1 MTAHGSQHERARP
14 ISLAQTRTMVQN
26 VALCMRQIVFYDG
39 AIWACMGRGV
49 PWRGNTQKPVKSA
62 SVLGLQ
68 FEGTRPDR
76 TCYMQLKAKE
86 EVAQAGF
93 ARFGAMGRPNGHWAK
108 KPILVCGCL
117 LTPFFG
123 QIGAAAPLREVLA
136 TCHNGQIKHTHAQA
150 GHRPTNH
157 AMKAPFLG
165 GGAALA
171 HLLVGRYL
179 GSQLDPPK
187 SPSSKSRN
195 PGLLAAAHAR
205 TLLQILLR
213 SGPGRTF

>member
-1 MTAHGSQHERARP
+1 MHPNANHNDECFRFS
-14 ISLAQTRTMVQN
+14 
-26 VALCMRQIVFYDG
+26 
-39 AIWACMGRGV
+39 
-49 PWRGNTQKPVKSA
+49 
-62 SVLGLQ
+62 GL
-68 FEGTRPDR
+68 
-76 TCYMQLKAKE
+76 L
-86 EVAQAGF
+86 
-93 ARFGAMGRPNGHWAK
+93 AMGRPNGHRGTK
-108 KPILVCGCL
+108 RILVCGCL

-123 QIGAAAPLREVLA
+123 QIGAAAPLREALG
-136 TCHNGQIKHTHAQA
+136 TCHNSQIKHLSAQA

-157 AMKAPFLG
+157 AMEAPILG

-213 SGPGRTF
+213 SGPGSTFSGQNRKVPGI

>member
-1 MTAHGSQHERARP
+1 
-14 ISLAQTRTMVQN
+14 
-26 VALCMRQIVFYDG
+26 
-39 AIWACMGRGV
+39 MGRGV
-49 PWRGNTQKPVKSA
+49 PWRGNMQNPVKS
-62 SVLGLQ
+62 VTWPGLQ
-68 FEGTRPDR
+68 FGFTRPDR
-76 TCYMQLKAKE
+76 TFCMHLKAKNE
-86 EVAQAGF
+86 GAHAGF
-93 ARFGAMGRPNGHWAK
+93 PRFWAMRRPNGHRGRK
-108 KPILVCGCL
+108 LVPLCGCL

-123 QIGAAAPLREVLA
+123 GIGAAAPLREVLA

-157 AMKAPFLG
+157 AMRAPILG

-179 GSQLDPPK
+179 GSNCNCPE

-213 SGPGRTF
+213 SGPGSTFSGQNRKEAGI

>member
-1 MTAHGSQHERARP
+1 MHLEAKDGGWYAR
-14 ISLAQTRTMVQN
+14 
-26 VALCMRQIVFYDG
+26 
-39 AIWACMGRGV
+39 
-49 PWRGNTQKPVKSA
+49 
-62 SVLGLQ
+62 
-68 FEGTRPDR
+68 
-76 TCYMQLKAKE
+76 
-86 EVAQAGF
+86 F

-108 KPILVCGCL
+108 TAVPVCGCL
-117 LTPFFG
+117 LTPFSER
-123 QIGAAAPLREVLA
+123 IGAAAPLREVLA
-136 TCHNGQIKHTHAQA
+136 TCQNSQIKHTHAQA

-171 HLLVGRYL
+171 HLLVGRYP

-195 PGLLAAAHAR
+195 SGLLAAAHAR

-213 SGPGRTF
+213 IKRARTHFFGAKQKRGWEFTSTAHFSRGAALCGCGWVGLQLRQPAKSELV

>member
-1 MTAHGSQHERARP
+1 
-14 ISLAQTRTMVQN
+14 
-26 VALCMRQIVFYDG
+26 
-39 AIWACMGRGV
+39 MGRGV
-49 PWRGNTQKPVKSA
+49 PWRGNTQNPVKSA
-62 SVLGLQ
+62 SVPGLQ

-93 ARFGAMGRPNGHWAK
+93 ARFGAMGRPNGHCAK
-108 KPILVCGCL
+108 TAVPVCGCL
-117 LTPFFG
+117 LTPFSER
-123 QIGAAAPLREVLA
+123 IGAAAPLREVLA

-157 AMKAPFLG
+157 AMRAPILG

-171 HLLVGRYL
+171 HLLVGRYP
-179 GSQLDPPK
+179 GSHRTFAK
-187 SPSSKSRN
+187 SLSSKSRN

-213 SGPGRTF
+213 SGPGSTFSGQNRKEAGI